1 MNYVTGGPNG
11 KKLTD
16 LANETSKVPFVWDH
30 GKKPGCA
37 NSTVA
42 APSGSYI
49 KAQRL
54 RPGLQGTEMVVGL
67 AWRLKDTSK
76 RRVNLTGGRDQYG
89 CFFAL
94 QGLPPVRVARAV
106 GVVCAIVGVDE
117 VQRIL
122 KVFVI
127 AQPDGLAFHPMQL
140 HHVVAY
146 GGVPDE
152 FANHLSTMK

>member
-42 APSGSYI
+42 GPRGSYI

-54 RPGLQGTEMVVGL
+54 RPGLQGTEMFVGI

-76 RRVNLTGGRDQYG
+76 RRVHLTGGRDQYG

-106 GVVCAIVGVDE
+106 GVV
-117 VQRIL
+117 
-122 KVFVI
+122 
-127 AQPDGLAFHPMQL
+127 QP
-140 HHVVAY
+140 VAM
-146 GGVPDE
+146 D
-152 FANHLSTMK
+152 